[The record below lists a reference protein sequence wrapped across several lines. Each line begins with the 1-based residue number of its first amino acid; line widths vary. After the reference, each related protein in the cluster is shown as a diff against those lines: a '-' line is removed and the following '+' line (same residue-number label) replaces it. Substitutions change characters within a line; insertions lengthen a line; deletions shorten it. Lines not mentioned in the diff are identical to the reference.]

1 MKRLV
6 SFLLVLAL
14 CATALASCGGGDD
27 TDALK
32 KASEFLF
39 SKYKNISV
47 TATDYDLVNSVT
59 IDNVKYTVEWTVDVK
74 SGSAD
79 GVKVV
84 PGDGVVT
91 IDVDEKAVSQIDYAL
106 KGTVKDADGKTSDIT
121 LNCSVP
127 EFKMLSWEDYLA
139 AEEGASVAVK
149 GVVTAVIAKSKGN
162 SSNCLYIQGD
172 NCGFYVYGMATDPAS
187 ENGIEVGMTV
197 SATGIKK
204 LYNGT
209 LEITEA
215 AVEIL
220 DAAKKDLAPVDYTE
234 LYANASALDD
244 KALTEKQS
252 MLVTVKGVEITG
264 EDAGSGYYKF
274 KLNDKESYIRISS
287 SVCPLSKDEQD
298 AFKKA
303 HNDHFGWIG
312 DATGVICIFNG
323 AFYLTPVT
331 LDGFTYTSLPEKSDE
346 EMADFEVKSISIE
359 QEYFKN
365 AELDVPV
372 KGQTYEQV
380 SIEWSSDNDAIKFE
394 NGKMIVTIPETDTTV
409 KVTAVAKCGGAEMA
423 VEFGVKLNAH
433 ELTEAEI
440 LEKAFALGVGEIL
453 NGTFTLTGEIT
464 AIPTAYSEQ
473 YGNITVNIKV
483 GDKEIQCFRLKGE
496 GAETLAVGNVI
507 TVTGVLKNYNGTIEF
522 DKDCTFVFAGSEPS
536 EPDESAEPVS
546 QVSGDVEAI
555 LEAVFALAEG
565 DMYADEVTLT
575 GDVTAIVTP
584 YNAQYENV
592 TFNLKV
598 GEKTIQCFRVK
609 GEDAPTVGKGD
620 VVTVTGKIKNYSGT
634 IEFDAGSTFVTVSKG
649 EAEKLPETEE
659 EILAAAFALEEN
671 TALTGVYTLTG
682 VVTEIVTEFN
692 ESYGNVSVN
701 IQIDDKT
708 IQCYRMVASSADD
721 VKVGDYIAV
730 TGSIKN
736 YKGIVE
742 FDAGCTFKPDYPDD
756 AD

>member
-1 MKRLV
+1 MKKIV
-6 SFLLVLAL
+6 SLLLVVAL
-14 CATALASCGGGDD
+14 CAAALASCGGGDD
-27 TDALK
+27 TDALA
-32 KASEFLF
+32 KATEFLF

-47 TATDYDLVNSVT
+47 TATDYELVNSVT
-59 IDNVKYTVEWTVDVK
+59 IENVKYTVDWTVEVR

-84 PGDGVVT
+84 PGDGIVT
-91 IDVDEKAVSQIDYAL
+91 VDVDEKAVSQIDYTL

-127 EFKMLSWEDYLA
+127 EFKMLSWEDYSA

-172 NCGFYVYGMATDPAS
+172 NCGFYVYGLAADPAADD
-187 ENGIEVGMTV
+187 GVEVGMTV
-197 SATGIKK
+197 AVSGVKST
-204 LYNGT
+204 YNGT
-209 LEITEA
+209 LEITNGV
-215 AVEIL
+215 VEIL
-220 DAAKKDLAPVDYTE
+220 DATKKEIVPADYTG
-234 LYANASALDD
+234 LYAGASALDD

-274 KLNDKESYIRISS
+274 KLNGIESYIRISS
-287 SVCPLSKDEQD
+287 SVCPLSKEEQD
-298 AFKKA
+298 AFKKSHA
-303 HNDHFGWIG
+303 EHFGWIG

-323 AFYLTPVT
+323 AFYLSPVSP
-331 LDGFTYTSLPEKSDE
+331 DAFVYTSLPEKSDE
-346 EMADFEVKSISIE
+346 EMAAFEIQSISLVN
-359 QEYFKN
+359 EYFEA
-365 AELDVPV
+365 AEIDVPV

-380 SIEWSSDNDAIKFE
+380 SIEWSSDNDAVKFE
-394 NGKMIVTIPETDTTV
+394 NGKMIVTIPDADATV
-409 KVTAVAKCGGAEMA
+409 KVTAVAKCGGAEKSA
-423 VEFGVKLNAH
+423 EFSLNLSAH

-440 LEKAFALGVGEIL
+440 LERAFALGVGDSL

-473 YGNITVNIKV
+473 YGNITVNIQV

-522 DKDCTFVFAGSEPS
+522 DKDCTFVFAGGAPS
-536 EPDESAEPVS
+536 APDESAEPAEPVS

-555 LEAVFALAEG
+555 LEAAFALGSGEALSS
-565 DMYADEVTLT
+565 EVTLT
-575 GDVTAIVTP
+575 GEVTSMVAA
-584 YNAQYENV
+584 YNAQFENV
-592 TFNLKV
+592 SFNIKV

-609 GEDAPTVGKGD
+609 GEDAPEVGKGD
-620 VVTVTGKIKNYSGT
+620 VVTVTGIIKNYNGT

-649 EAEKLPETEE
+649 EAEKQPETEE

-682 VVTEIVTEFN
+682 TVTEIVTEFN
-692 ESYGNVSVN
+692 EGFGNVSVN
-701 IQIDDKT
+701 IQIGDKT
-708 IQCYRMVASSADD
+708 ILCYRLTADSADA
-721 VKVGDYIAV
+721 VNVGDTITV

-736 YKGIVE
+736 YKGTVE
-742 FDAGCTFKPDYPDD
+742 FDAGCTFVKS
-756 AD
+756 